1 MAPPNTKNLR
11 LDYHNE
17 WPATFHFP
25 IELKFLGRLGR
36 MNIAQPLRL
45 VPLVQSSHAE
55 FHMMLSSL
63 LDALDMLPLR
73 PDRAFESIWTALDAE
88 MFSLVARQTV
98 TGSPSRFQVFM
109 DHLENFF
116 PGQACFAAMLSFMDH
131 VPLQSCEYA
140 ATRILEAMNA
150 PGKHSD
156 YFLKK
161 IKPAVGQ
168 PLLDEF
174 NQKYG
179 PSWLGVSNTARGLVQ
194 RKAGLLLKKL
204 LTGEPINIGGLTN
217 HTLAPKERIRLF
229 VCALLPNVRN
239 ERFHGI
245 NFSSYR
251 SSAVELKTYAA
262 GYFILMLAYFLLL
275 HVFIYRG
282 FNVVTL
288 LDVER
293 AIVDNTLLY
302 EKVFGQYNGD

>member
-1 MAPPNTKNLR
+1 MPPTNTKDLR
-11 LDYHNE
+11 LEYHNQ
-17 WPATFHFP
+17 WPATFNFP
-25 IELKFLGRLGR
+25 IEQKFLVRLAH
-36 MNIAQPLRL
+36 MNVARPLKL
-45 VPLVQSSHAE
+45 APLVQSVHAE
-55 FHMMLSSL
+55 YHMMLSSL

-73 PDRAFESIWTALDAE
+73 PDRAFESLWTALDAE
-88 MFSLVARQTV
+88 MFGLVERQV
-98 TGSPSRFQVFM
+98 VIGSPSRFQVFM
-109 DHLENFF
+109 DHLENTFSS
-116 PGQACFAAMLSFMDH
+116 QACFASMLSFMDH

-161 IKPAVGQ
+161 IRPAVGK

-179 PSWLGVSNTARGLVQ
+179 PRWLGVTGADRGVVQ
-194 RKAGLLLKKL
+194 RNAGAFIRKL
-204 LTGEPINIGGLTN
+204 LRGNAIDIGALLG

-239 ERFHGI
+239 ERFHGL

-251 SSAVELKTYAA
+251 SSAVELKTYAG

-282 FNVVTL
+282 FGVVTAL
-288 LDVER
+288 EVEQV
-293 AIVDNTLLY
+293 IVDNMSLY
-302 EKVFGQYNGD
+302 DRVFGKYKGD

>member
-11 LDYHNE
+11 LEYHNQ
-17 WPATFHFP
+17 WPTTFHFP
-25 IELKFLGRLGR
+25 IELKFLSRLGR
-36 MNIAQPLRL
+36 MNIAQPLKL
-45 VPLVQSSHAE
+45 ASLVQSSHAD
-55 FHMMLSSL
+55 FHMMLSAL

-73 PDRAFESIWTALDAE
+73 PDRAFESIWTSLDAE
-88 MFSLVARQTV
+88 MFALVERQTV

-116 PGQACFAAMLSFMDH
+116 ANQACFLAMSSFMDH

-161 IKPAVGQ
+161 IRPAVGQ

-179 PSWLGVSNTARGLVQ
+179 ASWLGVTSAARGLVQ
-194 RKAGLLLKKL
+194 RKAGSLLKKL
-204 LTGEPINIGGLTN
+204 LTGNPINIGALSN
-217 HTLAPKERIRLF
+217 HTLAPKDRVRLF

-239 ERFHGI
+239 ERFHGL

-282 FNVVTL
+282 FNVVTP

-293 AIVDNTLLY
+293 AIIENTLLY
-302 EKVFGQYNGD
+302 KQVFGQYNGD